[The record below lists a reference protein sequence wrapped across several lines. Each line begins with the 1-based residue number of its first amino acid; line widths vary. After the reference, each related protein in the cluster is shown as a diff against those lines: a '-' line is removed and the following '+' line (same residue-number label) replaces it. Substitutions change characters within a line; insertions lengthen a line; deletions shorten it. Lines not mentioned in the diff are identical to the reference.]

1 MDWASKPAACVH
13 VFNTCIYLLC
23 NIFKWYTTKYPTN
36 QSYFLGI
43 DIQYWSCFLTL
54 LTPNVSKLLILL
66 IVLLTPSLEAHLDWK
81 RNFLCQQR
89 ESQTWNNLTKHDEQ
103 TLWPHSSNCTGYRRT
118 SLHTG
123 HWNFSASGNTNVAF
137 IFSLGCT
144 WAREEGLAP
153 SLRLVGREQIGL
165 CTPPAVNSYE
175 YDILQPNTFSHL
187 TFPSSSVDKQKNQ
200 CGMLKQQRQL
210 QSCVFFL
217 SFGS

>member
-89 ESQTWNNLTKHDEQ
+89 ESQTWNNLTSATKENMMNKLCDRTLQTAQGIGGRLCIRDTEISQPVGTQTSPLSFLSVVPGQERKDWHHRYGWLDESK
-103 TLWPHSSNCTGYRRT
+103 LDCV
-118 SLHTG
+118 L
-123 HWNFSASGNTNVAF
+123 
-137 IFSLGCT
+137 
-144 WAREEGLAP
+144 
-153 SLRLVGREQIGL
+153 LRLW
-165 CTPPAVNSYE
+165 TPTSM
-175 YDILQPNTFSHL
+175 TFY
-187 TFPSSSVDKQKNQ
+187 NQ
-200 CGMLKQQRQL
+200 THFRI
-210 QSCVFFL
+210 
-217 SFGS
+217 